1 MPFVLNITKSSRIA
15 KREHGLKLQ
24 LIPMHAQ
31 YVNFKVNEVLFYF
44 YSAGQ
49 PQDARVPVVLHRMWR
64 IGKWLRTLDNTRR
77 NISYDNRG
85 GGGGSTPLYLAYRYV
100 PLQRVRVLRRFVR
113 KTGIDFAYFGLNSG
127 MVFVGITWTYM
138 SFQFHM
144 NKKKRVTCEFE
155 VDFKKSFSWRS
166 NQRIVNFRLADTAI
180 VPTAA
185 KSHAKINFKRLTE
198 INSR

>member
-1 MPFVLNITKSSRIA
+1 
-15 KREHGLKLQ
+15 
-24 LIPMHAQ
+24 MHAQ

-85 GGGGSTPLYLAYRYV
+85 GGGSTPLYLHYRYV

-127 MVFVGITWTYM
+127 MVFVGITWTYL
-138 SFQFHM
+138 SFQFRI
-144 NKKKRVTCEFE
+144 NKKKGVTCEFE
-155 VDFKKSFSWRS
+155 VDFMKSFSWRS

-180 VPTAA
+180 IPTAA
-185 KSHAKINFKRLTE
+185 KSQAKINFKRLTE
-198 INSR
+198 INSRYYGLSVMRTLTRGPYSVRFKGSWL

>member
-77 NISYDNRG
+77 NISYDNREG
-85 GGGGSTPLYLAYRYV
+85 GGGGGTLLYLPYRYV
-100 PLQRVRVLRRFVR
+100 PLQGVRVLRRFVW
-113 KTGIDFAYFGLNSG
+113 KTGIDLAYFGLNSG

-138 SFQFHM
+138 SFQFQM
-144 NKKKRVTCEFE
+144 NKKKIVTCEFE
-155 VDFKKSFSWRS
+155 VILRS
-166 NQRIVNFRLADTAI
+166 LFLGAL
-180 VPTAA
+180 
-185 KSHAKINFKRLTE
+185 INV
-198 INSR
+198 